1 MAEHAG
7 TGDQR
12 PGAEQLAALAQ
23 WDTPTICNGL
33 EHLSAEF
40 RVSGFTTEHM
50 QCFDTSL
57 PPIVGFARTATIR
70 AMTPPDGPPE
80 EVRAMRARYYETIAA
95 DPAPSIS
102 VIQDLDP
109 TPGFGAFWGEVN
121 TAIHKGLGCLGV
133 VTNGSFRDLDACA
146 PGFQLLGGKIAP
158 SHAWVHLVDI
168 DCEVT
173 VFGMTVRP
181 NDIIH
186 ADRHGAVVVPDWCVA
201 ELPGAIDLLT
211 RREAVILDV
220 ARAPDFTIDRLK
232 KAMADSAEIH

>member
-1 MAEHAG
+1 MVANNL
-7 TGDQR
+7 TGSDLQKLM
-12 PGAEQLAALAQ
+12 E

-33 EHLSAEF
+33 EHLSAEY
-40 RVSGFTTEHM
+40 RVKSFTVEQM
-50 QCFDTSL
+50 QCFDPNL
-57 PPIVGFARTATIR
+57 PPIVGYARTAMIR
-70 AMTPPDGPPE
+70 SMSPPE
-80 EVRAMRARYYETIAA
+80 GSPVEIRNMRANYYETIAA
-95 DPAPSIS
+95 GPGPSIS

-146 PGFQLLGGKIAP
+146 PGFQLLGGKVAP
-158 SHAWVHLVDI
+158 SHAWVHLVAI
-168 DCEVT
+168 ECEVNI
-173 VFGMTVRP
+173 FGMAVKP

-186 ADRHGAVVVPDWCVA
+186 ADRHGAVVVPEKCVK

-211 RREAVILDV
+211 RREAVILQV
-220 ARAPDFTIDRLK
+220 ARSPDFNVEILK

>member
-1 MAEHAG
+1 MAK
-7 TGDQR
+7 TDIT
-12 PGAEQLAALAQ
+12 AADLKKLTD

-33 EHLSAEF
+33 EHLSSDY
-40 RVSGFTTEHM
+40 RVKSFTDEQM
-50 QCFDTSL
+50 QCFDPSL
-57 PPIVGFARTATIR
+57 PPFNGYARTAMIR
-70 AMTPPDGPPE
+70 SMTPPEGQPE
-80 EVRAMRARYYETIAA
+80 EIREKRARYYETIAA
-95 DPAPSIS
+95 EPNPSIS

-133 VTNGSFRDLDACA
+133 VTNGSFRDIDACA
-146 PGFQLLGGKIAP
+146 PGFQLLGGKVAP

-168 DCEVT
+168 ECEVNI
-173 VFGMTVRP
+173 FGMAVKP

-186 ADRHGAVVVPDWCVA
+186 ADRHGAVVVPADCVK
-201 ELPGAIDLLT
+201 ELPAAIDVLT

-220 ARAPDFTIDRLK
+220 ARSPGFNVDILK

>member
-1 MAEHAG
+1 MAK
-7 TGDQR
+7 TDIT
-12 PGAEQLAALAQ
+12 AADLKKLTD

-33 EHLSAEF
+33 EHLSSDY
-40 RVSGFTTEHM
+40 RVKSFTVEQM
-50 QCFDTSL
+50 QCFDPSL
-57 PPIVGFARTATIR
+57 PPIIGYARTAMIR
-70 AMTPPDGPPE
+70 SMTPPEGQPE
-80 EVRAMRARYYETIAA
+80 EIREKRARYYETIAA
-95 DPAPSIS
+95 EPNPSIS

-133 VTNGSFRDLDACA
+133 VTNGSFRDIDACA
-146 PGFQLLGGKIAP
+146 PGFQLLGGKVAP

-168 DCEVT
+168 ECEVNI
-173 VFGMTVRP
+173 FGMAVKA

-186 ADRHGAVVVPDWCVA
+186 ADRHGAVVVPADCVK
-201 ELPGAIDLLT
+201 ELPAAIDVLT

-220 ARAPDFTIDRLK
+220 ARSPGFNVDILK